1 MVYTTQQQSAIIV
14 DGYNLSL
21 LGNAKVYQI

>member
-14 DGYNLSL
+14 DGDNLSL